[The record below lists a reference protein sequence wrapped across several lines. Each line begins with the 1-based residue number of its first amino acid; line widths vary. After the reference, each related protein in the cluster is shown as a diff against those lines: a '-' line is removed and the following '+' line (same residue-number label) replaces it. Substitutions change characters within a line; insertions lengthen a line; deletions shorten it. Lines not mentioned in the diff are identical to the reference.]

1 MAHIQAVNRFCA
13 GHAQCMSGKCTA
25 AQLTVRGYNLLLQ
38 GTNCCYRTHFCI
50 TQFVPQGTQV
60 HHCHAEPYSEDTL
73 HEHRKDKHCLH
84 SIRNA
89 LHCGT
94 DNDVCRPPSSQ
105 TIQLRPDSS
114 HSLCMLAGAGSCQLP
129 RSDAM
134 TSGANVCVQRNFCLI
149 LCCCHDL

>member
-38 GTNCCYRTHFCI
+38 GTTCCYRTQLCI

-60 HHCHAEPYSEDTL
+60 HHSHAEPYSEDTL

-84 SIRNA
+84 STRNA

-105 TIQLRPDSS
+105 TIQLRFDGSHYDSES
-114 HSLCMLAGAGSCQLP
+114 VYACRGRKLS
-129 RSDAM
+129 
-134 TSGANVCVQRNFCLI
+134 TSQIG
-149 LCCCHDL
+149 CHDKWCKCLCPA